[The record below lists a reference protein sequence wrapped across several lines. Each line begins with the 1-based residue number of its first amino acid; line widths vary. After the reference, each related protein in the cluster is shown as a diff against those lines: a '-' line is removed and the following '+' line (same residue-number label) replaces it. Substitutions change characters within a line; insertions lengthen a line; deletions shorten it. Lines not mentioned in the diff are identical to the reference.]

1 MTGLIEALEQLEY
14 WLWQNHP
21 GLAGSIVP
29 GLTTEEVDDLLG
41 ELPSQVTQEIR
52 EFYQWT
58 NGSGIFLTPCHFD
71 EPLRIMPLKTA
82 IQYTSE
88 SNSFLEQRIN
98 IPKLVM
104 FWESERWLHLAIC
117 GETEANPILVITDDD
132 FTRLAYSS
140 LTSMVLTNLECYQK
154 EIIKIEIRDS
164 WIRLKLDDEPSR
176 KEFNAIRNRNNQA
189 FELAS
194 FQERH
199 NLEVIPI

>member
-21 GLAGSIVP
+21 GLANSMVP
-29 GLTTEEVDDLLG
+29 GLTTEEIDDLLG
-41 ELPSQVTQEIR
+41 ELSGQVTQEIR

-58 NGSGIFLTPCHFD
+58 NGSEIFVTPCHFD

-88 SNSFLEQRIN
+88 ANSFLEQRIS
-98 IPKLVM
+98 IPKLIM
-104 FWESERWLHLAIC
+104 FWEFERWLHLAIC
-117 GETEANPILVITDDD
+117 DETEASPILVITDDD
-132 FTRLAYSS
+132 HTRLAYSN

-164 WIRLKLDDEPSR
+164 WVRLKLDDEPSR

-189 FELAS
+189 FDLVS

-199 NLEVIPI
+199 NLEVIQI

>member
-21 GLAGSIVP
+21 GLASSMVP
-29 GLTTEEVDDLLG
+29 GLTTEEIDDLLG
-41 ELPSQVTQEIR
+41 ELPGQVTQEIR

-58 NGSGIFLTPCHFD
+58 NGSEIFLTPCHFD

-88 SNSFLEQRIN
+88 PNSFLEQRIN

-117 GETEANPILVITDDD
+117 DETEASPILVITDDD

-154 EIIKIEIRDS
+154 EIIKIEVRDS

-176 KEFNAIRNRNNQA
+176 KEFDAIRNRNNQA

-199 NLEVIPI
+199 NLEVIQI